1 MELETCDEVLKLR
14 IEFQKMIQLRQASSM
29 DATSNMM
36 AELTR
41 DSGRYGPRGTEG
53 GIAMEESPAGAVPT
67 AIRETP
73 AEAGLARD
81 TTTVVYTRCH
91 ATWRRFEESLTPRN
105 CSTS

>member
-53 GIAMEESPAGAVPT
+53 GIAM
-67 AIRETP
+67 
-73 AEAGLARD
+73 D
-81 TTTVVYTRCH
+81 
-91 ATWRRFEESLTPRN
+91 
-105 CSTS
+105 